1 MEDLNRDDLNEIYQI
16 IHTQLL
22 RESYLK
28 ADAPRQIPRPWRWK
42 NPIRQALDS

>member
-1 MEDLNRDDLNEIYQI
+1 MCQWMADLNRDDLSGIYQI

-28 ADAPRQIPRPWRWK
+28 ADAPRQIPRP
-42 NPIRQALDS
+42 

>member
-1 MEDLNRDDLNEIYQI
+1 MEDLNRDDLNGIYQI

-28 ADAPRQIPRPWRWK
+28 ADAPRQIPRP
-42 NPIRQALDS
+42 